1 MEFLRIEHGYLKC
14 PKCFTN
20 GMNNFR
26 EFESKCQF
34 KDGNPVKS
42 YIFYKSFTS
51 CILCS
56 ICRDEKTDNVS
67 EEGSQS
73 RNDSNSDCD
82 CGDCILY
89 LFAFAFYLII
99 FVWFDL
105 ANYCTKKKKEYSHVM
120 GITKKTNKIE
130 IKKSIITKNIWNQ
143 FYGIPEEN
151 LYRNEILSC
160 QFCKYKALQ
169 ISEFISN
176 KTNMNTSFTQEGTMS
191 NFIRNNNGVTLV
203 NINDLIT
210 ISFESVDQRIKFSNH
225 YPKSYKF
232 RMCVNDLINNY
243 SELKQKKLFFISN
256 GGQIDENKTLEES
269 KLKNGEKIIISEL

>member
-67 EEGSQS
+67 EGDSPS
-73 RNDSNSDCD
+73 RNDSNSDCGCD
-82 CGDCILY
+82 TCILY
-89 LFAFAFYLII
+89 LFSFVFYLII

-105 ANYCTKKKKEYSHVM
+105 VNYCTKKKKEYSHVI
-120 GITKKTNKIE
+120 GISKKTNKIE

-143 FYGIPEEN
+143 FYGIPEQN

-160 QFCKYKALQ
+160 QNCKYRAVQ

-176 KTNMNTSFTQEGTMS
+176 KTNMNTSDTQEGTTT
-191 NFIRNNNGVTLV
+191 NILGKNQGITLV

-210 ISFESVDQRIKFSNH
+210 ISFESVDQSIRFCNH

-232 RMCVNDLINNY
+232 RMCINDLINNY
-243 SELKQKKLFFISN
+243 SELKNKKLFFVSS
-256 GGQIDENKTLEES
+256 GGRIDENKTLEES
-269 KLKNGEKIIISEL
+269 HIKNGEKVIINEL